1 MKTQEVLGRRPFKN
15 LAGVAA
21 ISALAIAVTTAIVS
35 ASARPWW
42 DTYLQGL
49 SVTFVDVCAT
59 VFIVDVLLNRQTA
72 RLSATL
78 RQNNEIAALAALRNF
93 VGLLRNAIP
102 QSWQAIDV
110 HQLQWLG
117 RHLSRVRT
125 LCDGIAPGS
134 DDPPLQ
140 ISVDEFRIAELAWS
154 QAFEYLE
161 YRILRAATADEQT
174 TALTDLTTKSE
185 RLREISISLIC
196 ALSERLLDP
205 AIIPGMSITNGTA
218 E

>member
-1 MKTQEVLGRRPFKN
+1 MKTQEVLGQGPFKN
-15 LAGVAA
+15 LASVVA
-21 ISALAIAVTTAIVS
+21 ISALAVSLTTAIVS
-35 ASARPWW
+35 ARAGPWW

-72 RLSATL
+72 RFSATL

-93 VGLLRNAIP
+93 VGLLRNGIP
-102 QSWQAIDV
+102 QSWETIDL

-125 LCDGIAPGS
+125 LCDGIAPGL

-140 ISVDEFRIAELAWS
+140 IIVDEFRIAELAWS
-154 QAFEYLE
+154 QAFEALE
-161 YRILRAATADEQT
+161 YRILRAAKADEQT
-174 TALTDLTTKSE
+174 IALADLTKKSK
-185 RLREISISLIC
+185 RLRELSVSLIR
-196 ALSERLLDP
+196 ALSTRLPDP
-205 AIIPGMSITNGTA
+205 AKVPGMSIPNGSS